1 MNTAQ
6 SKLFL
11 HQRFVLVQ
19 PSHPGNVGA
28 AARAIKTMGFS
39 RLLLVNPE
47 QRAIHLDPLALAM
60 ASGAD
65 DVLQQALIVD
75 SIEEALTGT
84 RLAIALSA
92 RPREFGPPTDTPRI
106 AAEYTAT
113 LLNHDLHNEIAWIF
127 GNERYGLP
135 NHIVECCQRL
145 VHIPANAEYSSL
157 NLAQAIQLI
166 AYEARIALQAI
177 DNQAD
182 HFLKKADPINRAR
195 NEDIE
200 AMFNHL
206 EQALVALRFLNPEQ
220 PKKLM
225 PRLRQLFARSHL
237 EVDEV
242 NILRGIAK
250 AILQGKYKT

>member
-28 AARAIKTMGFS
+28 AARAIKTMGFA
-39 RLLLVNPE
+39 RLFLVNPE

-65 DVLQQALIVD
+65 DVLKQALIVD
-75 SIEEALTGT
+75 SIEQALTGT
-84 RLAIALSA
+84 TLAIALSA
-92 RPREFGPPTDTPRI
+92 RPREFGPPTDTPRM
-106 AAEYTAT
+106 AAEYMAT
-113 LLNHDLHNEIAWIF
+113 FNHDANNEVAWIF

-145 VHIPANAEYSSL
+145 VHIPANPEYSSL

-177 DNQAD
+177 NTQAD
-182 HFLKKADPINRAR
+182 HLLKKTDPINRAS
-195 NEDIE
+195 NQDIE
-200 AMFNHL
+200 AMFTHL

-237 EVDEV
+237 EVEEV

-250 AILQGKYKT
+250 AILQKKHG